1 MSNRKPFRLP
11 PWSMIPVLVV
21 IFALSSMTL
30 VSAQSDMGNSVF
42 LPVITSGSSES
53 SAIQAADHSLNP
65 DAHLATVGPISPDY
79 GFPLWY
85 RDKGVTGARSPLTLE
100 LCLDPLDPYC
110 NIAGPFPPDFDPN
123 AAISFPDNFLDEAFW
138 WSGEVI
144 GLDTGDGGAGD
155 LVMALEAAFANGPVE
170 VGQQI
175 SFGRIRYR
183 IDLTM
188 DGDYTVTHP
197 FGQDLHEGVT
207 AGGSAINFT
216 EDIGIGA
223 LGDFSGALNSRIG
236 PFLTWE
242 PISAAPAG
250 YVGDPAVEHPVTG
263 SPFGTNVYRIEGPDG
278 AFAGSSN
285 LCTDITLGASQTSF
299 TDCVEKDQFLI
310 MGKVATN
317 AGAGITLATYK
328 NRPGSGLESL
338 NVFAFSQA
346 GEMLRVTGT
355 GLAPTDMVGDG
366 VGRYF
371 ARLDYDGSV
380 PPPDI
385 ITVTNLGDDPP
396 FSVDAAVVDVVKIIT
411 AEYNVDTRMLTVIAS
426 SSDEEPAPTL
436 TLLGDDGTALGSV
449 QSGTAFTQEM
459 LVPPTSISI
468 ESSRGGVAEEPIA
481 VIGAG
486 FAPANLPPIVT
497 ITQPTDGLSIIEG
510 VSVIFSGTAND
521 PEDGDLSAS
530 LIWTSSRD
538 GEIANGTASFSTDT
552 LSVGVH
558 TIVASVADS
567 GVPPLGGSASVVV
580 TVTSVNGN
588 TAPTALDNGATTSGV
603 IPVTID
609 VLANDTDPDGLID
622 PTTVEVGTPQNGGAV
637 SVDPTTGAVTFTPDA
652 NTGASPVAVGPVHP
666 AHGFPVWYQD
676 STPGQPTDSFTYT
689 VQDNAGATSN
699 VATVTITQ
707 NPLILEL
714 CLDNLTLCA
723 LPITPPFSFPD
734 YFPDEA
740 FYWAANATMPV
751 GNDGT
756 ADLVL
761 ALETGFAGNGAV
773 VDGQQIVFARLRL
786 NITGLDPNT
795 AYTITYPYGAE
806 VFTADNDGAINI
818 TRDLGVGAL
827 DFTGVLNQLGGPL
840 LVPDEAAPAAP
851 AGYIGDGVT
860 PYTVIGSPTGNN
872 FFRIDGSN
880 AGGAGA
886 NVAIVNQFTIIGKL
900 ATAATGPGNTAPMAA
915 ISAPSTGTTVG
926 EGTSIAFSGSAT
938 DAEEGDL
945 STSLVWSSDTDG
957 AIGTGTSFSAMLS
970 VGTHTVTAT
979 VVDSG
984 GLTSVASITITV
996 VANATPTVAI
1006 MAPVDGASFLDT
1018 DTISFEGTATD
1029 VEDGDIST
1037 SLQWSSSIDGP
1048 LGGSG
1053 SPLLATLS
1061 PGVHT
1066 ITASATDNGGLT
1078 GFALI
1083 TVNITGATG
1092 NTPPTVIISAP
1103 ANPTTVTVGDSISFE
1118 ATATDDQDGTLPST
1132 TIQWSSNING
1142 SLGSASPFVFAG
1154 LAEGTHTITA
1164 SATDSGGLSG
1174 SASITI
1180 IVNPPTNNAPV
1191 VNITAPTALDFF
1203 NTAMIT
1209 FSGTASDAEDT
1220 SLNGTDLIWTSSIDG
1235 QIGTGASFATVLSA
1249 GVHVITASVTDSG
1262 NLSGSASI
1270 TVNVTAV
1277 DNIVIDF
1284 AQYRG
1289 GNAQWRVQGTGSV
1302 PGNTITVISDG
1313 FIVGT
1318 TNVNNNGSWRVQ
1330 TTTGPT
1336 PSPTNPTVRA
1346 TSSGGGGAG
1355 PFPVEVR

>member
-1 MSNRKPFRLP
+1 MSNRKPFCVP
-11 PWSMIPVLVV
+11 TWSMMAVLV
-21 IFALSSMTL
+21 IILTLSSMTL
-30 VSAQSDMGNSVF
+30 VSAQSDVDNSVF
-42 LPVITSGSSES
+42 LPIITSGSSES
-53 SAIQAADHSLNP
+53 SVVQAADHSFNP
-65 DAHLATVGPISPDY
+65 DAHLAAVGPISPDY

-85 RDKGVTGARSPLTLE
+85 RDKGVAGTRGPLTLE
-100 LCLDPLDPYC
+100 LCLDPLDPNC
-110 NIAGPFPPDFDPN
+110 NIAGPFPSDFDP
-123 AAISFPDNFLDEAFW
+123 AAPISFPDNFLDEAFW

-144 GLDTGDGGAGD
+144 GLDTGGGTGD
-155 LVMALEAAFANGPVE
+155 LVMALEGAFANGPVE

-183 IDLTM
+183 VDLAIA
-188 DGDYTVTHP
+188 GDYTVTHP

-207 AGGSAINFT
+207 AGAKAINFT

-278 AFAGSSN
+278 AFTGSSN
-285 LCTDITLGASQTSF
+285 LCTDITLGASQTSL
-299 TDCVEKDQFLI
+299 TDCVEKDLFLI

-317 AGAGITLATYK
+317 AGAGIALATY
-328 NRPGSGLESL
+328 NNSPGPGPESL

-371 ARLDYDGSV
+371 ARLDYDGSA

-385 ITVTNLGDDPP
+385 ITVTNLGDDPL
-396 FSVDAAVVDVVKIIT
+396 FSVDATVVDVVKITT
-411 AEYNVDTRMLTVIAS
+411 AEYDVGTDTLTVIAS

-436 TLLGDDGTALGSV
+436 TLFGDGGTALGSV

-459 LVPPTSISI
+459 LVPPTKIRV
-468 ESSRGGVAEEPIA
+468 ESSRGGVAEEPVT

-486 FAPANLPPIVT
+486 FAPANLPPVVT
-497 ITQPTDGLSIIEG
+497 ITQPTDSLSIVEG
-510 VSVIFSGTAND
+510 GAVTFSGTAND

-530 LIWTSSRD
+530 LIWTSSID
-538 GEIANGTASFSTDT
+538 GQIGTGASFSTDA

-588 TAPTALDNGATTSGV
+588 TAPTAVDNGAATSGV

-622 PTTVEVGTPQNGGAV
+622 PTTVEVSAPQNGGTV

-652 NTGASPVAVGPVHP
+652 NRGTSPVAVGPVHP
-666 AHGFPVWYQD
+666 DHGFPVWYQD

-699 VATVTITQ
+699 VATVAITQ

-714 CLDNLTLCA
+714 CLDDLTFCA

-734 YFPDEA
+734 NFPDEA

-751 GNDGT
+751 GNGGT

-761 ALETGFAGNGAV
+761 ALETGFAGTGAV
-773 VDGQQIVFARLRL
+773 VDGQQTVFARLRL
-786 NITGLDPNT
+786 NITGLNPNT

-806 VFTADNDGAINI
+806 VFTADNSGAINI

-840 LVPDEAAPAAP
+840 LVPDETAPAAP

-860 PYTVIGSPTGNN
+860 PYTVTGSPTGNN
-872 FFRIDGSN
+872 FYRIEGPN
-880 AGGAGA
+880 AGPTGV
-886 NVAIVNQFTIIGKL
+886 NVAEVNQFTIVGKL
-900 ATAATGPGNTAPMAA
+900 ATAATGPGNTAPTAA

-926 EGTSIAFSGSAT
+926 EGTSIVFSGSAT
-938 DAEEGDL
+938 DTEEGDL
-945 STSLVWSSDTDG
+945 STNLVWSSDTDG
-957 AIGTGTSFSAMLS
+957 PIGTGASFSAILS

-984 GLTSVASITITV
+984 GLT
-996 VANATPTVAI
+996 
-1006 MAPVDGASFLDT
+1006 
-1018 DTISFEGTATD
+1018 
-1029 VEDGDIST
+1029 
-1037 SLQWSSSIDGP
+1037 
-1048 LGGSG
+1048 
-1053 SPLLATLS
+1053 
-1061 PGVHT
+1061 
-1066 ITASATDNGGLT
+1066 
-1078 GFALI
+1078 GFDSI
-1083 TVNITGATG
+1083 TVNVTPATG
-1092 NTPPTVIISAP
+1092 NTPPTVVVSAP
-1103 ANPTTVTVGDSISFE
+1103 ANPATVTVGDSISFE
-1118 ATATDDQDGTLPST
+1118 AIATDVQDGSLPST
-1132 TIQWSSNING
+1132 TILWSSHING
-1142 SLGSASPFVFAG
+1142 QLGSGSPFVFAG
-1154 LAEGTHTITA
+1154 LTEGTHTITA
-1164 SATDSGGLSG
+1164 SATDSGGLIG
-1174 SASITI
+1174 STSITV
-1180 IVNPPTNNAPV
+1180 IVNPPNNAPV
-1191 VNITAPTALDFF
+1191 VSITAPADGASFF
-1203 NTAMIT
+1203 NTALIS
-1209 FSGTASDAEDT
+1209 FEGAASDVEDT
-1220 SLNGTDLIWTSSIDG
+1220 NLNGADLIWTSSIDG
-1235 QIGTGASFATVLSA
+1235 QIGTGASVARTLSA
-1249 GVHVITASVTDSG
+1249 GVHVITASATDSG
-1262 NLSGSASI
+1262 DLSGSGSI

-1277 DNIVIDF
+1277 DNIVIDS

-1289 GNAQWRVQGTGSV
+1289 GRWRVEGTGSV

-1313 FIVGT
+1313 VIVGT

-1330 TTTGPT
+1330 TTSGPA
-1336 PSPTNPTVRA
+1336 PAPTNPSVRA
-1346 TSSGGGGAG
+1346 TSSGGGVAG